1 MRRPIANFEQ
11 DNEGDWIALLTCGHR
26 QHVRHRPPF
35 INRPWVTS
43 HSGRANMI
51 GTLLNCKNCDY
62 ARRPDELV
70 A

>member
-1 MRRPIANFEQ
+1 MRRPIASFEQ

-35 INRPWVTS
+35 VIRTWVTS
-43 HSGRANMI
+43 PLGRANMI
-51 GTLLNCKNCDY
+51 GTLLNCRYCDHVS
-62 ARRPDELV
+62 RPDDLV